1 MSEGYKNVTEI
12 AGELI
17 SEEQLDRAY
26 TRYKW
31 AQGFCEGK
39 DVLEVACGVG
49 QGLGLLHKVAKS
61 LIASDIDNEI
71 LDTAKNYYKDRISIK
86 QFSADNLPFE
96 DDSLDII
103 IIFEAIYY
111 LQDISQFLKECF
123 RVLRKNG
130 RLLMCMPNKDLY
142 DFNASPKSYAYY
154 NAPELSEILYSQG
167 FTSTFF
173 GSHSVNSVSFRQK
186 ILRPIKKLAVVLN
199 IIPSS
204 MKGKEILKR
213 LVFGRMVPMPNEM
226 LDNTLEFSNPSPISS
241 NEKEITYKVIYC
253 DAQKR

>member
-71 LDTAKNYYKDRISIK
+71 LDTAKNTIKIEFLLRSFLRITSLLKMIHSTSLLYLK
-86 QFSADNLPFE
+86 QFT
-96 DDSLDII
+96 
-103 IIFEAIYY
+103 IF
-111 LQDISQFLKECF
+111 
-123 RVLRKNG
+123 
-130 RLLMCMPNKDLY
+130 
-142 DFNASPKSYAYY
+142 
-154 NAPELSEILYSQG
+154 
-167 FTSTFF
+167 
-173 GSHSVNSVSFRQK
+173 K
-186 ILRPIKKLAVVLN
+186 I
-199 IIPSS
+199 
-204 MKGKEILKR
+204 
-213 LVFGRMVPMPNEM
+213 
-226 LDNTLEFSNPSPISS
+226 
-241 NEKEITYKVIYC
+241 
-253 DAQKR
+253 

>member
-12 AGELI
+12 AGEPI
-17 SEEQLDRAY
+17 SQEQLDRAY

-31 AQGFCEGK
+31 AQGFCQDK

-49 QGLGLLHKVAKS
+49 QGLGLLQKVSKS
-61 LIASDIDNEI
+61 LVASDIDGEI
-71 LDTAKNYYKDRISIK
+71 LDTAKSHYKDRISIK
-86 QFSADNLPFE
+86 QFSADILPFE
-96 DDSLDII
+96 DNSLDVI

-111 LQDISQFLKECF
+111 LQDINQFLKECF

-130 RLLMCMPNKDLY
+130 HLLMCMPNKDLY

-154 NAPELSEILYSQG
+154 NAPELKKTLNSQG
-167 FTSTFF
+167 FASTFF
-173 GSHSVNSVSFRQK
+173 GSHSISTVSFRQK

-199 IIPSS
+199 IIPQS

-213 LVFGRMVPMPNEM
+213 LVFGKMVPMPNEM
-226 LDNTLEFSNPSPISS
+226 LDNMLEFSNPSSISS
-241 NEKEITYKVIYC
+241 STKDIIYKVIYC